1 MVTSSLLDQWGLDG
15 FHSHVAEVEDFYRR
29 RRDKM
34 VEAADKHLTGLV
46 EYNVPLGGMF
56 LWLKVEQFK
65 WLLIYGDWPADS
77 KKSTIRP
84 GAWFDVHLGHDH
96 GARPGGEHNVD
107 AWPCLPTGARQTV
120 SIYDDILYI
129 MMIYDDKCYIMMT
142 TGKPCQYL
150 RAAFSIA
157 PEQNFDPAMERLA
170 DLIRCGQW
178 TNTF

>member
-65 WLLIYGDWPADS
+65 WLLIQGYWPADS
-77 KKSTIRP
+77 
-84 GAWFDVHLGHDH
+84 
-96 GARPGGEHNVD
+96 
-107 AWPCLPTGARQTV
+107 
-120 SIYDDILYI
+120 
-129 MMIYDDKCYIMMT
+129 
-142 TGKPCQYL
+142 
-150 RAAFSIA
+150 
-157 PEQNFDPAMERLA
+157 
-170 DLIRCGQW
+170 
-178 TNTF
+178 